1 MLCDIHA
8 HLTEEEYQKD
18 LSLVIERAKEAGVNL
33 IISVGID
40 VKDCKKLKEIIKMDE
55 ILYGNVGIHPHEAD
69 RVKEEDIKEIYQLL
83 KEEKIC
89 GIGEIGLDFY
99 KNYSEREN
107 QIKVFKELVKIAKEF
122 NLPMNIH
129 LRESHR
135 EGLKILKESNYFKGV
150 LHCFSGNEEILK
162 EAIDLGFYISYSGV
176 ITFGSQ
182 RLERLLKKTP
192 LDKLLLE
199 TDAPYLTPTPKRGER
214 NEPGYIKYIYQKV
227 SEILQIE
234 LAELEKKI
242 EENVRRLFA
251 IN

>member
-1 MLCDIHA
+1 MFCDIHA
-8 HLTEEEYQKD
+8 HLTEEDYKQD
-18 LSLVIERAKEAGVNL
+18 LPLVIERAKIENVNL
-33 IISVGID
+33 IILVGID
-40 VKDCKKLKEIIKMDE
+40 IEDSKKLIEIIKKDK

-69 RVKEEDIKEIYQLL
+69 RIKEEDIKKIYNLL

-99 KNYSEREN
+99 KNYSQREN

-135 EGLKILKESNYFKGV
+135 EGLKILKEINYFKGV

-162 EAIDLGFYISYSGV
+162 SAIDLGLYISYSGV
-176 ITFGSQ
+176 ITFGSE

-192 LDKLLLE
+192 LDRLLLE
-199 TDAPYLTPTPKRGER
+199 TDAPYLTPVPKRGMR
-214 NEPGYIKYIYQKV
+214 NEPSYIKYIYQKV
-227 SEILQIE
+227 SEVLEMEIK
-234 LAELEKKI
+234 ELERRI
-242 EENVRRLFA
+242 EENVKRLFT

>member
-1 MLCDIHA
+1 MFCDIHA
-8 HLTEEEYQKD
+8 HLTEEDYQQD
-18 LSLVIERAKEAGVNL
+18 LPLIIERAKKERVSL
-33 IISVGID
+33 IVSVGID
-40 VKDCKKLKEIIKMDE
+40 LQDNKKLLEIIKEDK
-55 ILYGNVGIHPHEAD
+55 ILYGNIGIHPHEAD

-89 GIGEIGLDFY
+89 GVGEIGLDFY
-99 KNYSEREN
+99 KNYSQKEN

-129 LRESHR
+129 FRESHR
-135 EGLKILKESNYFKGV
+135 EGLKILKEINYFKGV

-176 ITFGSQ
+176 ITFGSE

-199 TDAPYLTPTPKRGER
+199 TDAPYLTPNPKRGER
-214 NEPGYIKYIYQKV
+214 NEPAYVKYIYQKA

>member
-1 MLCDIHA
+1 MFCDIHA
-8 HLTEEEYQKD
+8 HLTEEDYKLD
-18 LSLVIERAKEAGVNL
+18 FPLVIERAKKEGVNL
-33 IISVGID
+33 IILVGID
-40 VKDCKKLKEIIKMDE
+40 LEDSRKLIEIIKQDK

-69 RVKEEDIKEIYQLL
+69 RVREEDIKEIYKLL

-99 KNYSEREN
+99 KNYSQKEN

-122 NLPMNIH
+122 DLPMNIH

-135 EGLKILKESNYFKGV
+135 EGLKILKEINYFKGV

-162 EAIDLGFYISYSGV
+162 TAIDLGLYISYSGV

-182 RLERLLKKTP
+182 RLEKLLKKTP
-192 LDKLLLE
+192 LDRLLLE
-199 TDAPYLTPTPKRGER
+199 TDAPYLTPVPKRGER
-214 NEPGYIKYIYQKV
+214 NEPTYIKYIYQKV
-227 SEILQIE
+227 SEILEIE
-234 LAELEKKI
+234 LKELEKKV
-242 EENVRRLFA
+242 EENAKRLFA